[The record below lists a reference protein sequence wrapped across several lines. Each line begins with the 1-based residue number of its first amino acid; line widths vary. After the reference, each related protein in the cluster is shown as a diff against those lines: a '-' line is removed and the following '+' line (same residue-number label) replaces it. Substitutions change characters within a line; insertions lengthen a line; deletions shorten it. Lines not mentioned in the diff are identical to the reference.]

1 MALIRQSARA
11 ENIPLHRRVSN
22 RGLILFSRDIIN
34 TTVAKGE
41 VVIETAQPL
50 EIARATRVG
59 SAGRIGSA
67 PRMLPKKTAII
78 IGLTPRYDT
87 GIIAID
93 NKLKNR

>member
-1 MALIRQSARA
+1 MS
-11 ENIPLHRRVSN
+11 
-22 RGLILFSRDIIN
+22 N

-67 PRMLPKKTAII
+67 PRILPKKTAII

-87 GIIAID
+87 GIMAID
-93 NKLKNR
+93 NRLKTYNQAYDTARVHWQNLRPVSCQRQSAQ